1 MIALSSWVN
10 AWYIWTSI
18 AACLIA
24 SLTFGLRHTGRISGW
39 LVRRVGKVAT
49 EPVKHEVD
57 DMSHRMEKL
66 EALLYGVH
74 YQVHKNSGHSMYDD
88 IQWIRQQTAGL
99 VIRQADIGEAVSEL
113 KDDVDELKTEVAEH
127 RGYHQGLT
135 SHP

>member
-1 MIALSSWVN
+1 
-10 AWYIWTSI
+10 
-18 AACLIA
+18 
-24 SLTFGLRHTGRISGW
+24 
-39 LVRRVGKVAT
+39 VRRVGKVAT

-57 DMSHRMEKL
+57 DMSHRMEK
-66 EALLYGVH
+66 LLYGVH